1 MSHVLFVEKK
11 LRTDKLG
18 MLYLSSIMKNSGHD
32 VDMIQDDVDD
42 MDEYLAKHDVDII
55 MYSVMTGEHQWYI
68 QKNTKLK
75 EKYDFVS
82 VVGGPHFT
90 FFPEQGE
97 NDPCIDYVVRGP
109 AEDVILD
116 VIEGRVNE
124 KVVMGHIPDIN
135 ALPFPDRTILY
146 KYDEFGKARM
156 KRFIA
161 SRDCYHRCKFCYNPL
176 FHKLW
181 QDEKHMF
188 HQRILPDKMIKEI
201 ERVRK
206 DYGLELVYFNDD
218 DLAGSREWLIEFCEK
233 FKSKVGLFF
242 CGSIRAS
249 SVDYDLLKVMAD
261 AGCTFLLIGL
271 QSANEKTLK
280 LIGRT
285 VTSEQVRRVCEWCD
299 DLAIKV
305 RVENMIG
312 LPTEDP
318 LGDALETLEFNMGL
332 KLADSWTAI
341 FQPFPK
347 TELWQYCV
355 DRELINS
362 DTNCVRFY
370 DSTVLA
376 IDNAEKINRLHKWW
390 YFVVKHRMPMELVDI
405 LLEIPLDEKQSSAMW
420 NLRWKMAAREVYGL

>member
-1 MSHVLFVEKK
+1 
-11 LRTDKLG
+11 
-18 MLYLSSIMKNSGHD
+18 
-32 VDMIQDDVDD
+32 
-42 MDEYLAKHDVDII
+42 
-55 MYSVMTGEHQWYI
+55 
-68 QKNTKLK
+68 
-75 EKYDFVS
+75 
-82 VVGGPHFT
+82 
-90 FFPEQGE
+90 FFPEQGV

-116 VIEGRVNE
+116 VIEGRVND

-156 KRFIA
+156 KRFIT
-161 SRDCYHRCKFCYNPL
+161 SRDCHHRCKFCYNSL

-181 QDEKHMF
+181 QDEKYMF
-188 HQRILPDKMIKEI
+188 HQRILPDKLIEEI
-201 ERVRK
+201 ERVRT

-218 DLAGSREWLIEFCEK
+218 DLAGSRKWLTEFCEK
-233 FKSKVGLFF
+233 FKSKVGLSF

-261 AGCTFLLIGL
+261 AGCTFLLVGL

-299 DLAIKV
+299 DLGIKV

-332 KLADSWTAI
+332 KLADSWAAI

-355 DRELINS
+355 DRGLINR

-370 DSTVLA
+370 DNTVLA

-390 YFVVKHRMPMELVDI
+390 YFVMKHRMPMELVDI
-405 LLEIPLDEKQSSAMW
+405 LLEIPLDEKQSSALW
-420 NLRWKMAAREVYGL
+420 NLRWKMTAREVYGL